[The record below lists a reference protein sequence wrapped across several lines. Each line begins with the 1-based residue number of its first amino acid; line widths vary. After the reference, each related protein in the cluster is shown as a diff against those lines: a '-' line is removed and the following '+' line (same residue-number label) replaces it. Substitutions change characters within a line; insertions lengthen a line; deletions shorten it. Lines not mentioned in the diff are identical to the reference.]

1 MDSARE
7 VVARAMFRGER
18 PDDADE
24 DAWDD
29 YWGVVGSAWL
39 DRADAALTA
48 IAKAGLVVVPVTPTE
63 TMLEAG
69 ANRWDTHDPGAG
81 INYANE
87 RATWAAMLAA
97 AGAKEGA

>member
-7 VVARAMFRGER
+7 VVARAIR
-18 PDDADE
+18 PGMHE
-24 DAWDD
+24 DTAT
-29 YWGVVGSAWL
+29 A
-39 DRADAALTA
+39 AFAQAALTA
-48 IAKAGLVVVPVTPTE
+48 IAKAGWVVVPVTPTE

-69 ANRWDTHDPGAG
+69 ANRWDAHDPGAG